1 MTRRSERR
9 WTLYYPTTRGTLDE
23 MLIDP
28 DVARAMGH
36 HCDGASVTAER
47 AAKLLAAQMNLDAAS
62 NVAATR
68 WRIGD
73 EGAATEDIWR

>member
-36 HCDGASVTAER
+36 HCDGASVSSRRVIAVTTGALIAR
-47 AAKLLAAQMNLDAAS
+47 CPPLPRPRHRC
-62 NVAATR
+62 AT
-68 WRIGD
+68 G
-73 EGAATEDIWR
+73 